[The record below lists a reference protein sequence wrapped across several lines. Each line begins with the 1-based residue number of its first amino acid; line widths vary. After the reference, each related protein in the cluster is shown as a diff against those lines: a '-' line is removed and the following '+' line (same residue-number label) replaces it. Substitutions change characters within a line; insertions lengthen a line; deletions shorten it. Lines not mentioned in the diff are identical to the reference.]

1 MNNRITYAIGSV
13 GWNIS
18 NIDRFAFR
26 HDSSSLSFNAQG
38 GSRHQGIGKDES
50 DEEKDYGGGGG
61 GVRDLHIFSLVNG
74 DGGS

>member
-61 GVRDLHIFSLVNG
+61 GVRDLHIFLVNG